1 MIRRLF
7 LLSAFALFFSIIG
20 GTPRALAATNDPAS
34 VVGDLGSRAI
44 AAMRNADT
52 VAAKQELFRQLFR
65 QYFDVEA
72 CARFALG
79 TYWRTATALQREEF
93 VGLYEDYLV
102 ASYSTALRALGGAS
116 FEVLGS
122 HSDREGVIVSSRVH
136 INGGSAPI
144 RIGWRL
150 NPTNLSY
157 KVTDVM
163 VNGISTAGT
172 QHSDL
177 ISFIQ
182 RHNGDVPSFLVAL
195 REKNASN
202 GMLR

>member
-1 MIRRLF
+1 MIKRFL
-7 LLSAFALFFSIIG
+7 LLSAFVLFSSTIVD
-20 GTPRALAATNDPAS
+20 TPEAWPPRMIRRALSAI
-34 VVGDLGSRAI
+34 LGSRHRSDAQRRHGRGQAGAVP
-44 AAMRNADT
+44 AA
-52 VAAKQELFRQLFR
+52 VPSVFRRGSLR
-65 QYFDVEA
+65 P
-72 CARFALG
+72 FALG
-79 TYWRTATALQREEF
+79 TYWRTATALQREDF

-122 HSDREGVIVSSRVH
+122 HSDREGVIVSSRVQ
-136 INGGSAPI
+136 INGGGAPI
-144 RIGWRL
+144 RIDWRL
-150 NPTNLSY
+150 NPINHGY
-157 KVTDVM
+157 KVTNVI
-163 VNGISTAGT
+163 VNGISTAST